1 MIRTACKESLC
12 LCKVAPYVIMSA
24 KGSHCNYSIQTTK
37 EQLSNSD
44 VIGYGLQNG
53 HVAVVPDWRM
63 FTWLWYWTAEWSL
76 GCGIGLQN
84 GHVAVV
90 SDCRM
95 VTWLW
100 YRNAEW
106 SRGCGIG
113 L

>member
-37 EQLSNSD
+37 EHLSNSD
-44 VIGYGLQNG
+44 VIAYGLQNG

-76 GCGIGLQN
+76 GCGIGLQT

-106 SRGCGIG
+106 SRGCGI
-113 L
+113 